1 MRISSRIMRGCRESV
16 ERAEHELIALS
27 RSIHAEPETAFKEHR
42 SAAKVS
48 GLLRD
53 EGFEVVPGAG
63 GLDTAFTARY
73 GSGPLTVGLCAEY
86 DALPGLGHAC
96 GHNIIAAS
104 SVGAALALRDVADDL
119 GITVM
124 VLGTPAEEEGG
135 GKIAMLEAGVFD
147 EVSMAMLV
155 HPAPEDNCAPRPLA
169 LVELEVRYTG
179 RESHS
184 ALAPHL
190 GVNAADALTVAEVAV
205 GVGRQHFEPRQQ
217 VHGIVTRGGEV
228 PNVVPAHTSA
238 LYNLRAGDM
247 ESLGRLEARVRACFE
262 GGAVATGC
270 THEVRSTPAYA
281 ELAHDPFLVA
291 AYRAAATELGRPLV
305 SPEEERAM
313 PTGSTDMGNVSRV
326 LPSVHP
332 SIGIDSGGAV
342 NHQPEFARACVAPA
356 ADRALLQA
364 SVALAWT
371 AVQAA
376 EDDQA
381 RERLLTAHAARR
393 DAGRTARRDAGRT
406 AG

>member
-1 MRISSRIMRGCRESV
+1 MRISSRAKRRCRESV
-16 ERAEHELIALS
+16 DRAEQKLIALS
-27 RSIHAEPETAFKEHR
+27 RSIHAEPETAFQEHR

-53 EGFEVVPGAG
+53 EGFEVEPGAG
-63 GLDTAFTARY
+63 GLETAFTARY

-104 SVGAALALRDVADDL
+104 SVGAALALRDVADEL

-135 GKIAMLEAGVFD
+135 GKITMLEAGVFD

-228 PNVVPAHTSA
+228 PNVVPAYTSA
-238 LYNLRAGDM
+238 LYNLRAADM
-247 ESLGRLEARVRACFE
+247 ESLERLEARIKACFE
-262 GGAVATGC
+262 AGAVATGC
-270 THEVRSTPAYA
+270 THEVLSTPAYA
-281 ELAHDPFLVA
+281 ELAHDPFLVE

-305 SPEEERAM
+305 SPEEERSM
-313 PTGSTDMGNVSRV
+313 PTGSTDMGNVSRT

-342 NHQPEFARACVAPA
+342 NHQPEFAEACATPA
-356 ADRALLQA
+356 ADRALLQGA
-364 SVALAWT
+364 VALAWT
-371 AVQAA
+371 AAQAA
-376 EDDQA
+376 EDDRT
-381 RERLLTAHAARR
+381 RERLLAAHRARR
-393 DAGRTARRDAGRT
+393 AEVHASG
-406 AG
+406 

>member
-1 MRISSRIMRGCRESV
+1 MRIPSRVMRSCRESV
-16 ERAEHELIALS
+16 DRAEHKLIALS
-27 RSIHAEPETAFKEHR
+27 RSIHAEPETAFQEHR

-53 EGFEVVPGAG
+53 EGFDVVPGAG
-63 GLDTAFTARY
+63 GLETAFTARY

-96 GHNIIAAS
+96 GHNLIAAS

-119 GITVM
+119 GITVV

-135 GKIAMLEAGVFD
+135 GKITMLEAGVFD

-169 LVELEVRYTG
+169 LAELEVRYTG

-238 LYNLRAGDM
+238 LYNLRAADM
-247 ESLGRLEARVRACFE
+247 ESLRRLEARVRACFE
-262 GGAVATGC
+262 AGAVATGC

-305 SPEEERAM
+305 SPEEESAM

-332 SIGIDSGGAV
+332 SIGIDSGDAV
-342 NHQPEFARACVAPA
+342 NHQPEFARACVTPA

-371 AVQAA
+371 AAQAA

-393 DAGRTARRDAGRT
+393 GAERPAG
-406 AG
+406 